1 MLTVCDSHQSDFVM
15 LQLRAESTGLTSP
28 QGSSAG
34 TTNEVTVL
42 QAVNAITALRDS
54 LGGTT
59 SSSVENA
66 LTRTTSSFTGVT
78 GRVDDAPDLFAADPT
93 TSVAF
98 TRIPKQVSCIVRK
111 AGCVILIP
119 DRNGS

>member
-1 MLTVCDSHQSDFVM
+1 M

-28 QGSSAG
+28 QGSIAG
-34 TTNEVTVL
+34 TTNEVSVL

-78 GRVDDAPDLFAADPT
+78 GGVTDAPDLFAADPT

-98 TRIPKQVSCIVRK
+98 TRIPKQVSGLGKRAAVIRK
-111 AGCVILIP
+111 WFLNVLSGC
-119 DRNGS
+119 RC